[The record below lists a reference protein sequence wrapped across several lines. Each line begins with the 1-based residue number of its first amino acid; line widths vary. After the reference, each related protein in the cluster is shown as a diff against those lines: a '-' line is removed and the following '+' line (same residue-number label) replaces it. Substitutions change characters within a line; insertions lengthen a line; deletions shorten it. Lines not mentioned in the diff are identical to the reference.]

1 MKTSYSDEFM
11 GLVIGL
17 ILYAWVIY
25 HWGCKPFIF
34 NTLEENKNEG
44 IKIAVVKMLFK
55 VGIDVNAEKYSPILP
70 LMVASK
76 KTPLMVA
83 SKNGH
88 TEIVQLLLEKGAY
101 VNAKDNYGETA
112 LMLAAANGRTEIV
125 QLLLEKGADVNAKN
139 EYGRTALM
147 YALGN
152 YRTEIIQLLLEK
164 GADVNAKNKY
174 GSTALM
180 FAASNG
186 RTEIVQILLEKGGRC
201 ECEK

>member
-88 TEIVQLLLEKGAY
+88 TKIVK
-101 VNAKDNYGETA
+101 
-112 LMLAAANGRTEIV
+112 
-125 QLLLEKGADVNAKN
+125 LLLEKGADVNAKM
-139 EYGRTALM
+139 TALM
-147 YALGN
+147 LAAANGH
-152 YRTEIIQLLLEK
+152 TEIIKLLLEK

-180 FAASNG
+180 FAAANG